1 MACDDSETENEVEG
15 EHKAQEPEGGVEY
28 DEREIS
34 ADMVSKGCI
43 RSMQYAYGY
52 QGSR

>member
-1 MACDDSETENEVEG
+1 MAGDDSETENEVKG
-15 EHKAQEPEGGVEY
+15 EHEEQEPDVGVEY

-43 RSMQYAYGY
+43 WSTRYAYRY
-52 QGSR
+52 QESR